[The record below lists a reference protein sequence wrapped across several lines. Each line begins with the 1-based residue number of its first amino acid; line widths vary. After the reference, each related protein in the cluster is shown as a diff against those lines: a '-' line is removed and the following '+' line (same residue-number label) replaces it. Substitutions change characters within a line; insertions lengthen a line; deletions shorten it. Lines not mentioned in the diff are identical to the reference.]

1 MTPVNKC
8 LNKVVKLKLCVFKPI
23 TCYASEKYL
32 QFQNRTFYQS
42 AVTFRNLRIFD
53 FNLILKIVFET
64 SVHESPIVS
73 YWTTTKKNSKYNLYN
88 IVVSPNFYAIL
99 G

>member
-1 MTPVNKC
+1 MTPVNKF
-8 LNKVVKLKLCVFKPI
+8 LNKVVKLKLCVCKPI

-73 YWTTTKKNSKYNLYN
+73 YWTTAKKKTQNT
-88 IVVSPNFYAIL
+88 ICTI
-99 G
+99 